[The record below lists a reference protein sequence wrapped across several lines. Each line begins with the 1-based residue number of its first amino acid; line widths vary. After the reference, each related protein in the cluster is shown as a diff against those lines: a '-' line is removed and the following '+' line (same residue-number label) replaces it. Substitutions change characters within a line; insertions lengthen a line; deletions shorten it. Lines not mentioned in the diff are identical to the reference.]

1 MTAADGGVGR
11 AFQAMPA
18 QAVNKLGAQKCDGKA
33 LPPGV
38 HRPSRT
44 FMSHYSRTAVYALI
58 NQRSFVEMGWTLM
71 NLSVGVFPLRAQ
83 IMEQNRPIWPL
94 CKGEHIAGAVFSSMT
109 KVTAGSRSEGWQPG
123 L

>member
-1 MTAADGGVGR
+1 MPISFLSLSELDTFPPLLPCLPTPKVTAADGRVGR
-11 AFQAMPA
+11 VPQAMPA

-44 FMSHYSRTAVYALI
+44 FMSHYSHTAVYALI
-58 NQRSFVEMGWTLM
+58 NQRSFVEMGWALM
-71 NLSVGVFPLRAQ
+71 NLSVGIFPFT
-83 IMEQNRPIWPL
+83 
-94 CKGEHIAGAVFSSMT
+94 GANNGAKPPHLAT
-109 KVTAGSRSEGWQPG
+109 

>member
-11 AFQAMPA
+11 IFQAVPA

-33 LPPGV
+33 FPPGV

-58 NQRSFVEMGWTLM
+58 NQRSFAEMGWTLM
-71 NLSVGVFPLRAQ
+71 NLPVGIFPLQAQ

-94 CKGEHIAGAVFSSMT
+94 CKRENS
-109 KVTAGSRSEGWQPG
+109 
-123 L
+123 